1 MSHFKLLEPTSCLHR
16 SLQPRY
22 LLIWK
27 VTSKFGKQNF
37 STEAD
42 VEIETLTRWSSAE
55 LRGGLR
61 LGVVEVVWPG
71 TIADNN
77 VQHKLNFRAQAL
89 TSIIDSYLFKYLP

>member
-1 MSHFKLLEPTSCLHR
+1 MSHFKLLEPTSCLCR

-37 STEAD
+37 SAEAD

-61 LGVVEVVWPG
+61 LVKVVRLG

-77 VQHKLNFRAQAL
+77 VQHELNFRAQAL

>member
-61 LGVVEVVWPG
+61 LVKVVRLG

-77 VQHKLNFRAQAL
+77 VQHELNFRAQAL